1 MKKLSIIVWIIL
13 SFILLLAVA
22 IFVFPMIFKAAV
34 ILEAFSIFIKV
45 FQGILHFVI
54 VVMIAAVIIFWL
66 TQRGS

>member
-22 IFVFPMIFKAAV
+22 IFIFPMIFKAAV

-54 VVMIAAVIIFWL
+54 VVLIAVVIIFWL

>member
-34 ILEAFSIFIKV
+34 ILEVFSIFIKV

-54 VVMIAAVIIFWL
+54 VVMIAVVIIFWL

>member
-13 SFILLLAVA
+13 GSILLLAVA

-45 FQGILHFVI
+45 FEGILHFVV
-54 VVMIAAVIIFWL
+54 VVMIAVAIIFWL
-66 TQRGS
+66 TQRGN

>member
-13 SFILLLAVA
+13 SSILLLAVA

-34 ILEAFSIFIKV
+34 ILEAFSMFIEV
-45 FQGILHFVI
+45 LEGFLHFLIVI
-54 VVMIAAVIIFWL
+54 MIAVAIIFWL

>member
-13 SFILLLAVA
+13 GSILLLAVA

-34 ILEAFSIFIKV
+34 ILEAFAIFIKV

-54 VVMIAAVIIFWL
+54 VLMIAIAIIFWL

>member
-13 SFILLLAVA
+13 SFILLLAVT
-22 IFVFPMIFKAAV
+22 IFIFPVIFKAAV

>member
-13 SFILLLAVA
+13 GSILLLAVA

-34 ILEAFSIFIKV
+34 ILEVFAIFIEV

-54 VVMIAAVIIFWL
+54 VVMIAVAIIFWL
-66 TQRGS
+66 TQRGN

>member
-13 SFILLLAVA
+13 GSILLLAVA

-34 ILEAFSIFIKV
+34 ILEAFAIFMQ
-45 FQGILHFVI
+45 FLQGFLRFVI
-54 VVMIAAVIIFWL
+54 VVMIAIAIIFWL

>member
-13 SFILLLAVA
+13 GSILLLAVA
-22 IFVFPMIFKAAV
+22 IFVFPMVFKAAV
-34 ILEAFSIFIKV
+34 ILEVFSIFIKV

-54 VVMIAAVIIFWL
+54 VVMIAIAIIFWL

>member
-54 VVMIAAVIIFWL
+54 VVMIAVVIIFWL